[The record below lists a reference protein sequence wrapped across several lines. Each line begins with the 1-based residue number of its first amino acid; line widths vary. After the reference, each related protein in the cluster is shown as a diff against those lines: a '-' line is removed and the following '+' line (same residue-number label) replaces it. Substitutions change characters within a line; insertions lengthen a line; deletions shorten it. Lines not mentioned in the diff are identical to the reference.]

1 MSQDESKRIGNHE
14 DETDEVEAHHRR
26 ASANDEAPTEGESD
40 NDVEAHVKRAGHARK
55 Q

>member
-14 DETDEVEAHHRR
+14 ETDDVEAHGHKRI
-26 ASANDEAPTEGESD
+26 AANDEAPAEGESD
-40 NDVEAHVKRAGHARK
+40 EVEAHVKRANHARK